1 MAATVNRRTLIA
13 VITIIIFAS
22 ALASRTLVFKVEW
35 YAHTIGEL
43 PRALQW
49 AEQSVRWLILCLI
62 GVYVACRIAPW
73 RAFRE
78 FGLAARPG
86 KGVLVGFVATLP
98 MLVPFMF
105 IAQVRADADLL
116 FLVFTSTI
124 WPLGEEIL
132 FRGYTF
138 RQLHR
143 RAGWNLWVAAAATAL
158 LFGLVHLSQTAVQNQ
173 PVAGQLG
180 TVAMMSA
187 LSMLSCWVFT
197 RWEDNL
203 WLLVS
208 LHGFMNLWWAVFDM
222 AENPLGGW
230 FPNLMRLASVLLIVV
245 LTLRH
250 GRAESLSGAASE
262 QAELENTVNIG
273 DAAD

>member
-1 MAATVNRRTLIA
+1 MSATINRKTLIA
-13 VITIIIFAS
+13 VVTIIMFAS
-22 ALASRTLVFKVEW
+22 ALASRTFVFKVEW
-35 YAHTIGEL
+35 YASAIGEL

-49 AEQSVRWLILCLI
+49 AEQTVRWLLFCLI
-62 GVYVACRIAPW
+62 GVYVAVRISPW

-78 FGLAARPG
+78 FGLAANVG
-86 KGVLVGFVATLP
+86 KGVLIGFIATLP
-98 MLVPFMF
+98 MLVPFVF
-105 IAQVRADADLL
+105 IAKIRADADLL
-116 FLVFTSTI
+116 FLVFTSTV

-143 RAGWNLWVAAAATAL
+143 RAGWNLWVAAAATGL
-158 LFGLVHLSQTAVQNQ
+158 LFGLVHLAQAAVQNQ
-173 PVAGQLG
+173 PVVGQLG
-180 TVAMMSA
+180 TVAMMGS

-197 RWEDNL
+197 RWNDNL

-208 LHGFMNLWWAVFDM
+208 LHGFMNLWWAVFDIS
-222 AENPLGGW
+222 ENPLGGW

-250 GRAESLSGAASE
+250 GRAKPLSGANPE
-262 QAELENTVNIG
+262 PAELETQSAI
-273 DAAD
+273 